1 MQATRQH
8 HRDTST
14 EAGAYAA
21 GLSGAQAYQE
31 QEAFGAGAPTYDTAH
46 NVIANNAS
54 GGAGYFAEAH
64 HTASLNIDANRQ
76 QLGTSA
82 ERMGSTAFGSPDI
95 VVDGVQFNPK
105 FYESAQQSYQ
115 AGAQLVGEGDAIAAK
130 YAGQT
135 IIVPADQLAQAQRLH
150 AEAIAQAH
158 AANDLPRAQALESI
172 DYADHIAQGGAE
184 SLPLTYAEAQE
195 GAHSIR
201 DGALP
206 DYVGADSSVL
216 GNAGEGALLAV
227 SIALAASI
235 GPQLMTDVVNVVRGK
250 LSRKELA
257 ARLQQSLATNQAR
270 TTAGWAASRGVSAA
284 AMTAVD
290 AIDPFGAAL
299 LANLLVDALQL
310 SQAVT
315 KGGIK
320 PGEFGAE
327 FLKQAK
333 SRMSYTAITAGAF
346 WVAGPLGLLVPIIV
360 KRVVHDH
367 ELQRQTLH
375 AWQGAGAAFR
385 AEFESRMRSVALLHA
400 VDQHYR
406 SADASAKASAD
417 ASKAIWQDI
426 AQILKLVDGR
436 PGASSQAGA

>member
-105 FYESAQQSYQ
+105 SYESAQQSYQ

-158 AANDLPRAQALESI
+158 AAKGQDEQFTDVPFVVDHLGRAGDLGHAGTLNNPSRRRHARPSHA
-172 DYADHIAQGGAE
+172 A
-184 SLPLTYAEAQE
+184 
-195 GAHSIR
+195 
-201 DGALP
+201 
-206 DYVGADSSVL
+206 ADSPR
-216 GNAGEGALLAV
+216 EG
-227 SIALAASI
+227 
-235 GPQLMTDVVNVVRGK
+235 
-250 LSRKELA
+250 
-257 ARLQQSLATNQAR
+257 
-270 TTAGWAASRGVSAA
+270 
-284 AMTAVD
+284 
-290 AIDPFGAAL
+290 
-299 LANLLVDALQL
+299 
-310 SQAVT
+310 
-315 KGGIK
+315 
-320 PGEFGAE
+320 
-327 FLKQAK
+327 
-333 SRMSYTAITAGAF
+333 
-346 WVAGPLGLLVPIIV
+346 
-360 KRVVHDH
+360 
-367 ELQRQTLH
+367 
-375 AWQGAGAAFR
+375 
-385 AEFESRMRSVALLHA
+385 
-400 VDQHYR
+400 
-406 SADASAKASAD
+406 
-417 ASKAIWQDI
+417 
-426 AQILKLVDGR
+426 
-436 PGASSQAGA
+436 

>member
-1 MQATRQH
+1 MQATRQP

-14 EAGAYAA
+14 DAGAYAA
-21 GLSGAQAYQE
+21 GLSGAQAYQH
-31 QEAFGAGAPTYDTAH
+31 QQAFDSGAPTYDAAH

-64 HTASLNIDANRQ
+64 HTASLNIDANHQ
-76 QLGTSA
+76 DLGTSA
-82 ERMGSTAFGSPDI
+82 ERLGSTAFGSPDI

-115 AGAQLVGEGDAIAAK
+115 EGAQLVGEGDAIAAK

-135 IIVPADQLAQAQRLH
+135 IIVPADQLAQAQQLH
-150 AEAIAQAH
+150 TEAIAQAY

-172 DYADHIAQGGAE
+172 DYADHITQGGAE

-216 GNAGEGALLAV
+216 GNAGEGALLAA
-227 SIALAASI
+227 SIALATSI
-235 GPQLMTDVVNVVRGK
+235 GPQLMTDVANAARGK

-257 ARLQQSLATNQAR
+257 ARLQQSLADSQLK
-270 TTAGWAASRGVSAA
+270 TTAGWAASRGAAAA

-310 SQAVT
+310 SRSVKSGDIAPEQ
-315 KGGIK
+315 
-320 PGEFGAE
+320 FGAE
-327 FLKQAK
+327 FLARAK
-333 SRMSYTAITAGAF
+333 SRMGYTAVTAGAF

-360 KRVVHDH
+360 KRVVQDR

-406 SADASAKASAD
+406 SADASAKASA
-417 ASKAIWQDI
+417 AATKTIAQDL
-426 AQILKLVDGR
+426 AQILKLLDGR